1 MFMFITSFI
10 VVLFH
15 SLTDCEPLMKANF
28 QFYCRCLYACFS
40 FILFHF
46 NSPSLVDC
54 AFCVFVCTCL
64 YAYWIYLSV
73 CAFFTV
79 SFARFHLSLELK
91 GPACK
96 RCIVVHSFV
105 FFSSSIVLF
114 FHSFLRFVH
123 SLALRFYLAKR
134 LLISC
139 IKMGE
144 EIQSRPKHPNMNTH
158 TSSHPCI
165 MYI

>member
-1 MFMFITSFI
+1 MLNVHVHHFIYCCSLSFTE
-10 VVLFH
+10 
-15 SLTDCEPLMKANF
+15 TDWEPLMKANF

-46 NSPSLVDC
+46 NSPSPV
-54 AFCVFVCTCL
+54 CVLCVTVCMRIE
-64 YAYWIYLSV
+64 YIYLFALFSLSPLR
-73 CAFFTV
+73 AFICRWSWKAQAVKDV
-79 SFARFHLSLELK
+79 SSSGFFL
-91 GPACK
+91 
-96 RCIVVHSFV
+96 HSF
-105 FFSSSIVLF
+105 VLF